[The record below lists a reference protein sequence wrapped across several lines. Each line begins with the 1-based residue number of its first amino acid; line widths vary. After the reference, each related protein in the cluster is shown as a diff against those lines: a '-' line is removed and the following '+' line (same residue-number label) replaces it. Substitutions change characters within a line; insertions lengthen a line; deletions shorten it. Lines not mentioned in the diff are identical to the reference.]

1 MPKKIHI
8 IKIRWV
14 DGFCRE
20 LRCLDYQ
27 FGKDNYW
34 IRLENGKE
42 KWIPRENVR
51 SVTVETVIEEKE
63 IVANEN

>member
-1 MPKKIHI
+1 MK
-8 IKIRWV
+8 IKIRWI

-20 LRCLDYQ
+20 LICTEYQ

-34 IRLENGKE
+34 FRLSDGRE

-51 SVTVETVIEEKE
+51 SVTVEDK
-63 IVANEN
+63 